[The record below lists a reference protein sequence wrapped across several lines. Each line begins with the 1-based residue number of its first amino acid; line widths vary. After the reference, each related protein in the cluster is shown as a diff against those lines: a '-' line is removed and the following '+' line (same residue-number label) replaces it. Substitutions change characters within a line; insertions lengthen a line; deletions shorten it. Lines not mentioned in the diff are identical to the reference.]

1 MTDYVLKPVRPA
13 SCPRHPAAMHLV
25 SRIDERREQLR
36 VRRGERPAR
45 AVAGPDVRRRGV
57 ALSRVAAR
65 PRLSSPPLS
74 AFPSPLP
81 PVSKRSELRVEVDHG
96 STAAVSLVSGD
107 GEIFGSSLDAGE
119 SVAFSSQNFAVYTW
133 TGCTLRVAGSADT
146 PYDSDDTPMDA
157 YLAIHDALEGRR
169 RAAAAAIEA
178 QARAAAEG
186 GAEAAGT
193 RLADADSSASS
204 WTRGPT
210 VLVVGPTDV
219 GKSTLCR
226 ILAGYAVRSGWAPF
240 FADLDLGQGSLGLPG
255 SISCVSV
262 DAPVD
267 PSAGWPDDAPAIWY
281 QGDLTFGRDGANQ
294 DSQRELYLK
303 LVSNAAAAL
312 EARAARSP
320 LARASGGLVNTMGW
334 IDGLGYDLLRES
346 ARILGADVVLVVGA
360 DRLRVKM
367 GADVAKDHKKALAEM
382 RQGAD
387 GKRADAGARGGA
399 GADSATADGPA
410 PAAEAAAGPSSAA
423 AAAAPASPRAALDPF
438 GDDEEDADA
447 SRGPPPGWGPRRP
460 MAPPPCLPPAPVVLS
475 APRSAGVV
483 IRSAEYRAE
492 SRRRRVEA
500 YFYGANGELRPV
512 SQTLKLA
519 DVSVL
524 RAGGGF
530 QAPSSALPLGAS
542 ATVDLL
548 RLAPVDDLRELV
560 STVAAVSHAESADDA
575 LEATIAGYIYVQD
588 VDEAEGTL
596 TYLAPRAGPLP
607 GKILLAG
614 KYKVYL
620 S

>member
-1 MTDYVLKPVRPA
+1 M
-13 SCPRHPAAMHLV
+13 
-25 SRIDERREQLR
+25 E
-36 VRRGERPAR
+36 
-45 AVAGPDVRRRGV
+45 
-57 ALSRVAAR
+57 
-65 PRLSSPPLS
+65 
-74 AFPSPLP
+74 
-81 PVSKRSELRVEVDHG
+81 VEHG

-107 GEIFGSSLDAGE
+107 GEIFGSSLDVGE

-133 TGCTLRVAGSADT
+133 TGCTLRVAGSAGT

-178 QARAAAEG
+178 QERAAAEVEG
-186 GAEAAGT
+186 
-193 RLADADSSASS
+193 SSAADGGVQSDGTDE

-267 PSAGWPDDAPAIWY
+267 PAAGWPEDAPAIWY
-281 QGDLTFGRDGANQ
+281 QGDLSFGKDGDNQ
-294 DSQRELYLK
+294 DSQKALYLK
-303 LVSNAAAAL
+303 LVSDAAAAL

-320 LARASGGLVNTMGW
+320 LARASGGVVNTMGW

-367 GADVAKDHKKALAEM
+367 GQDVAKDYKKAIADMQKSPEAGNAEN
-382 RQGAD
+382 GGSG
-387 GKRADAGARGGA
+387 GKGGTGEEGVRGGESGEH
-399 GADSATADGPA
+399 GAEGEGRIGDVTIATATA
-410 PAAEAAAGPSSAA
+410 TATAA
-423 AAAAPASPRAALDPF
+423 AASLGAGLDPF
-438 GDDEEDADA
+438 GDDEPEA
-447 SRGPPPGWGPRRP
+447 SSSEPPAGWGPRRP
-460 MAPPPCLPPAPVVLS
+460 MAPPPCLPPVPVVLS

-483 IRSAEYRAE
+483 IRSSQYRSE

-500 YFYGANGELRPV
+500 YFYGANDELRPV
-512 SQTLKLA
+512 SQTLKVA

-530 QAPSSALPLGAS
+530 QAPTSALPLGAS

-560 STVAAVSHAESADDA
+560 STVAAVSHAESEEDA
-575 LEATIAGYIYVQD
+575 LDATIAGYVYIQD
-588 VDEAEGTL
+588 VDESEGTI